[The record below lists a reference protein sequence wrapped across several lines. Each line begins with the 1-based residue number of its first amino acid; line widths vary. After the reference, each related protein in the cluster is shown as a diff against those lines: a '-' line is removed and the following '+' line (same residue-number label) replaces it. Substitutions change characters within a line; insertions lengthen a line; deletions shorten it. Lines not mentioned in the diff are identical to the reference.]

1 MTMEIDSL
9 HAPKAET
16 FPLDAL
22 TVHDV
27 LNAIKRI
34 RPDAH
39 SSAMILAVLAENNSI
54 EDSTA
59 LAAIREAYD
68 ACDTLAGHEDA
79 LAYEEKD
86 EQYWGDHGA

>member
-1 MTMEIDSL
+1 MIQATSL
-9 HAPKAET
+9 FSA
-16 FPLDAL
+16 
-22 TVHDV
+22 HDIC
-27 LNAIKRI
+27 NAIKALK
-34 RPDAH
+34 PDAH
-39 SSAMILAVLAENNSI
+39 ACAMILAVLAENNSI
-54 EDSTA
+54 EDSPA